1 MKKMPDSKADQR
13 KKSERRLR
21 AEKIATERYKTKKA
35 KLNEINLYHFTDI
48 RNIKSIM
55 EHGLFGW
62 KSLEKEPFNYKREID
77 YFPASD
83 IPGEGKTYGLSRWL
97 DTTKG
102 RSDYI
107 RLTSNKNHPMI
118 KEAVFRNSL
127 NIKYIKISN
136 KIIEDIGCSFSDMNA
151 TKTEATIDVN
161 MSIYLESDD
170 PQKEILV
177 KHHIPASYIEKVE
190 DY

>member
-1 MKKMPDSKADQR
+1 MNTMAEGKAEQR
-13 KKSERRLR
+13 KKSERRVR
-21 AEKIATERYKTKKA
+21 AQKIAAERYKAKKS
-35 KLNEINLYHFTDI
+35 KLIEIDLYHFTDV

-62 KSLEKEPFNYKREID
+62 MSLEKEPFNYKREID

-83 IPGEGKTYGLSRWL
+83 IPGEDSTYGLSRWL
-97 DTTKG
+97 DKTKG

-127 NIKYIKISN
+127 NIKYLKISN
-136 KIIEDIGCSFSDMNA
+136 KIIEDIGCSFSNMNA